1 MNRAD
6 KILKNEKF
14 RAYLN
19 KTAQYE
25 KDRIYCLHDIQHAL
39 DTARI
44 AYIKSL
50 EGNAELDKEIIY
62 AAALIHDIGRCAQ
75 YEDGTPHDEASAL
88 LGRGILEECEFT
100 ADEINQILTAVSEH
114 RTDADRSPLGALLYE
129 ADNKSRMCMLCDA
142 RETCKWKREDMNM
155 EVEY

>member
-6 KILKNEKF
+6 KILNNEKF
-14 RAYLN
+14 RTYLD

-25 KDRIYCLHDIQHAL
+25 HDRIYCLHDIQHAL

-50 EGNAELDKEIIY
+50 EENVGIDKEIIY
-62 AAALIHDIGRCAQ
+62 AAALIHDIGRCKQ
-75 YEDGTPHDEASAL
+75 YEDGTPHDKASVV
-88 LGRGILEECEFT
+88 LGREILEDCGF
-100 ADEINQILTAVSEH
+100 DETETSLILTAVSEH
-114 RTDADRSPLGALLYE
+114 RAEKERSPLGALLYD
-129 ADNKSRMCMLCDA
+129 ADNKSRMCMICDA
-142 RETCKWKREDMNM
+142 RTTCKWEKEDMNM

>member
-1 MNRAD
+1 MNRLD

-14 RAYLN
+14 RAYLD
-19 KTAQYE
+19 KTADYE
-25 KDRIYCLHDIQHAL
+25 KDRIYCLHDIAHAF

-50 EGNAELDKEIIY
+50 EGGVKIDKEIIY

-75 YEDGTPHDEASAL
+75 YDDGTPHDEASVI
-88 LGRGILEECEFT
+88 LGREILEECGFG
-100 ADEINQILTAVSEH
+100 ADEIRQILTAVAEH
-114 RTDADRSPLGALLYE
+114 RTDKERSVLGRILFE

-142 RETCKWKREDMNM
+142 RPTCKWKIEDMNM

>member
-1 MNRAD
+1 MRRAD

-14 RAYLN
+14 REYLD

-25 KDRIYCLHDIQHAL
+25 HDRIYCLHDIQHAL

-50 EGNAELDKEIIY
+50 EENVKIDKEIIY
-62 AAALIHDIGRCAQ
+62 AAALIHDIGRCKQ
-75 YEDGTPHDEASAL
+75 YEDGTSHDEASVIS
-88 LGRGILEECEFT
+88 GREILKECGFDKT
-100 ADEINQILTAVSEH
+100 EISLILTAVSEH
-114 RTDADRSPLGALLYE
+114 RAEKKRSPLGALLYD

-142 RETCKWKREDMNM
+142 RETCKWQKEDMNM

>member
-14 RAYLN
+14 RECLD

-25 KDRIYCLHDIQHAL
+25 KNRIYCLHDIQHAL

-50 EGNAELDKEIIY
+50 EENTGIDKEIIY

-75 YEDGTPHDEASAL
+75 YEDGTPHDRASVV
-88 LGRGILEECEFT
+88 LGREILEECGF
-100 ADEINQILTAVSEH
+100 DETETEQILTAVSEH
-114 RTDADRSPLGALLYE
+114 RAEKERSPLGKILYE

-142 RETCKWKREDMNM
+142 RQTCKWEKEDMNM

>member
-14 RAYLN
+14 RAYLQ
-19 KTAQYE
+19 KTAHYE

-50 EGNAELDKEIIY
+50 EENVRIDKEIIY
-62 AAALIHDIGRCAQ
+62 AAALIHDIGRCKQ
-75 YEDGTPHDEASAL
+75 YEDGTPHDEASVL
-88 LGRGILEECEFT
+88 LGRGVLEECEFT
-100 ADEINQILTAVSEH
+100 EEEIAQILSAVSEH
-114 RTDADRSPLGALLYE
+114 RTDKGRSPLGKILYE
-129 ADNKSRMCMLCDA
+129 ADNKSRMCMLCKA
-142 RETCKWKREDMNM
+142 RGTCKWKTEDMNM